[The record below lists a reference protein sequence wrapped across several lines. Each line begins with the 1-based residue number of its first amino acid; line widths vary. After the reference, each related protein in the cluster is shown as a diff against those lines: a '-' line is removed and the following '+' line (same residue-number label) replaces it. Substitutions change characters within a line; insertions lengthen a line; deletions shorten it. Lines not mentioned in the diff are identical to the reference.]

1 MRVDEALE
9 ADPSLSDLR
18 RRVGALL
25 DKWMWR
31 IGSER
36 PAAAYYDQIR
46 SLERDLVHAAR
57 ADDVD
62 KLQQVLADGETDLPK
77 MQPPAWARTDHA
89 RLTHEWAQLASDL
102 ANARDEPGGG
112 FESDVAADVRQINV
126 TTADLATAVTAHR
139 P

>member
-1 MRVDEALE
+1 MRLWRPTLLFQTFVVASALCLT
-9 ADPSLSDLR
+9 S
-18 RRVGALL
+18 GCG
-25 DKWMWR
+25 
-31 IGSER
+31 GSGPKD